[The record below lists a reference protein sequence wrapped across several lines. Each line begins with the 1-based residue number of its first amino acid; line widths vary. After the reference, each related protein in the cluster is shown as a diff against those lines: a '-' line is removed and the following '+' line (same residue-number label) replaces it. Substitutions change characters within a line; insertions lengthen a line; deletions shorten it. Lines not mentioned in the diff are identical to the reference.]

1 MPTYLHTVYG
11 CFHATMKRWSGCN
24 SSHPTKS
31 KIFTLWL
38 LHTGSLP
45 TSALGHCFSNFNVHT
60 GLLGILL
67 NTASDSAVQGG
78 AWDSAF
84 LTSSQWSW
92 WCWLMDHDFECQG
105 SRWHSVPPRCSRLC
119 LWTLTDKAGKLGLIN
134 IFDSFYLCPQQSPI
148 RWAETFIQYL
158 LHIQYEPGTPEAG
171 TESHAL
177 IAEEISPAY
186 KDEWKRKHN
195 MWLHSV
201 LKSGP

>member
-1 MPTYLHTVYG
+1 MEHFDNVKAEGKHHAGLQFLSWVYTNSKLWPLGHFWLHLFREIKFYWNTAMPTYLHTVSG

-84 LTSSQWSW
+84 LTSSQ
-92 WCWLMDHDFECQG
+92 
-105 SRWHSVPPRCSRLC
+105 
-119 LWTLTDKAGKLGLIN
+119 
-134 IFDSFYLCPQQSPI
+134 
-148 RWAETFIQYL
+148 
-158 LHIQYEPGTPEAG
+158 
-171 TESHAL
+171 
-177 IAEEISPAY
+177 
-186 KDEWKRKHN
+186 
-195 MWLHSV
+195 
-201 LKSGP
+201 